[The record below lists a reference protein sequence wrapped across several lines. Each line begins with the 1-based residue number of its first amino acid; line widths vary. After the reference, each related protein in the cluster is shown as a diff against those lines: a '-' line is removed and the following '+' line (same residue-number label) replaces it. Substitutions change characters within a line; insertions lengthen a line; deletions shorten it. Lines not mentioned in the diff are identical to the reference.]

1 MSLGHRRGKKVNL
14 CQGPAFPHRC
24 TWSPERRSQ
33 VLKENFK
40 THNTVCPLVP
50 LGSSE
55 ITRCRKHNR
64 EIWVLPLES
73 VPCLS
78 FPGASPHL
86 CQLFPGLQTFISYK
100 GERSPAWPDAGEK
113 LHYPV
118 CTERAT
124 SQERGRSGPVGRG
137 GISGVARRKRLRR
150 GARFLHSGAEFSA
163 AGRSEQGG
171 TAGRPHLRLR
181 GFWVGSLSPRAPPC
195 GPARHRSDGG
205 ALGPGAGHPVPKPE
219 LTHLLERGQQL
230 WPVRRDLLARS
241 TSPGDRAQL
250 GTRDLQVLSE
260 GGLLPGS
267 LEPGSAGGSCLGQ
280 AGDQEGLVE
289 VQKGEPR
296 PGTDVRKEASP
307 GEVRPEDGS
316 SGAGDC
322 LYSRVSQDRVSQ
334 GSDLRECDPGGQ
346 GKGTGIHGASNVYKC
361 RQCGRGF
368 TRKWYLARHQRV
380 HTGMK
385 PYACDVCGKA
395 FSQSSTL
402 TRHCLIHSG
411 NKPYRCPEC
420 GKAFRRRSYLAQHEP
435 VHTGEKPYACG
446 HCGKAFSHRSTFI
459 RHNRTHSGEKPFE
472 CAQCGKSFGDRAHLL
487 QHSVTH
493 TGEKPCECS
502 QCGKAFRCSS
512 ELAQHQRTHT
522 GERPYTCGQCGKAFH
537 RSTYLTQHA
546 VVHTA
551 EAPHQCPACGKAF
564 KRRSHLLQHQRVH
577 P

>member
-205 ALGPGAGHPVPKPE
+205 ALGPGAGVRDLRGCGRDLFPGGVGAAGPDPEDPVPGGDAGDVWAPGVPGCHRGEAGPAWSCHVSHSPGAGSWAMGRSRDGHPVPKPE

-241 TSPGDRAQL
+241 TSPATG
-250 GTRDLQVLSE
+250 VPLSE
-260 GGLLPGS
+260 PS
-267 LEPGSAGGSCLGQ
+267 
-280 AGDQEGLVE
+280 
-289 VQKGEPR
+289 GE
-296 PGTDVRKEASP
+296 
-307 GEVRPEDGS
+307 
-316 SGAGDC
+316 
-322 LYSRVSQDRVSQ
+322 SQVPLSMPFR
-334 GSDLRECDPGGQ
+334 L
-346 GKGTGIHGASNVYKC
+346 
-361 RQCGRGF
+361 
-368 TRKWYLARHQRV
+368 
-380 HTGMK
+380 
-385 PYACDVCGKA
+385 
-395 FSQSSTL
+395 FSQRTSIFGQHPHPSHLSHMPPPSPSS
-402 TRHCLIHSG
+402 HSSL
-411 NKPYRCPEC
+411 RCP
-420 GKAFRRRSYLAQHEP
+420 
-435 VHTGEKPYACG
+435 G
-446 HCGKAFSHRSTFI
+446 H
-459 RHNRTHSGEKPFE
+459 
-472 CAQCGKSFGDRAHLL
+472 Q
-487 QHSVTH
+487 
-493 TGEKPCECS
+493 
-502 QCGKAFRCSS
+502 
-512 ELAQHQRTHT
+512 
-522 GERPYTCGQCGKAFH
+522 
-537 RSTYLTQHA
+537 
-546 VVHTA
+546 
-551 EAPHQCPACGKAF
+551 AP
-564 KRRSHLLQHQRVH
+564 
-577 P
+577 

>member
-205 ALGPGAGHPVPKPE
+205 ALGPGAGVRDLRGCGRDLFPGGVGAAGPDPEDPVPGGDAGDVWAPGVPGCHRGEAGPAWSCHVSHSPGAGSWAMGRSRDGHPVPKPE

-241 TSPGDRAQL
+241 TSPDAVSPEPASPATLRSSTSTWPGSRC
-250 GTRDLQVLSE
+250 R
-260 GGLLPGS
+260 LPG
-267 LEPGSAGGSCLGQ
+267 
-280 AGDQEGLVE
+280 
-289 VQKGEPR
+289 
-296 PGTDVRKEASP
+296 
-307 GEVRPEDGS
+307 
-316 SGAGDC
+316 
-322 LYSRVSQDRVSQ
+322 
-334 GSDLRECDPGGQ
+334 
-346 GKGTGIHGASNVYKC
+346 
-361 RQCGRGF
+361 
-368 TRKWYLARHQRV
+368 
-380 HTGMK
+380 
-385 PYACDVCGKA
+385 
-395 FSQSSTL
+395 
-402 TRHCLIHSG
+402 
-411 NKPYRCPEC
+411 
-420 GKAFRRRSYLAQHEP
+420 
-435 VHTGEKPYACG
+435 
-446 HCGKAFSHRSTFI
+446 
-459 RHNRTHSGEKPFE
+459 
-472 CAQCGKSFGDRAHLL
+472 
-487 QHSVTH
+487 
-493 TGEKPCECS
+493 
-502 QCGKAFRCSS
+502 
-512 ELAQHQRTHT
+512 
-522 GERPYTCGQCGKAFH
+522 
-537 RSTYLTQHA
+537 
-546 VVHTA
+546 
-551 EAPHQCPACGKAF
+551 
-564 KRRSHLLQHQRVH
+564 
-577 P
+577 